1 MKIILSP
8 AKTMRRA
15 DDDFSHES
23 LPVFLERT
31 EFLLEKMRG
40 MDHDGLK
47 KLWSCSEKLTAE
59 NMERLAV
66 MDLRH
71 TLSPALFAYIGLAF
85 QHLAANAMTGD
96 QLDYLREHLY
106 ILSGF
111 YGALKPFD
119 GVTPY
124 RLEMQAV
131 FPDGMDLY
139 SFWGNCIHDEITKND
154 GIVINLAS
162 KEYSRVISD
171 HLRPGE
177 RMITCVFAQEN
188 GGRIRTKGTLAKM
201 ARGTMVWWMSE
212 NNITD
217 PEDLKR
223 FDAGYRY
230 SEKDSDQDTFVFLEE
245 GKRL

>member
-31 EFLLEKMRG
+31 EILLEKMRG

-47 KLWSCSEKLTAE
+47 KLWNCSEKLTKE

-66 MDLRH
+66 MDLEN

-85 QHLAANAMTGD
+85 QHLAANAMTEE
-96 QLDYLREHLY
+96 QLAYLREHLY

-139 SFWGNCIHDEITKND
+139 AFWDASVHDEVMRND
-154 GIVINLAS
+154 QTVINLAS

-171 HLRPGE
+171 HLRPQE
-177 RMITCVFAQEN
+177 HMITCVFAQEH
-188 GGRIRTKGTLAKM
+188 GRKIRTKGTLAKM

-217 PEDLKR
+217 PEDLKQ

-230 SEKDSDQDTFVFLEE
+230 SEKDSDRDTFVFLEE